1 MPKPNWKRVSKT
13 SRCPICDGPDNCSV
27 STDGSAVWC
36 GRVEQGSQRQ
46 NSGGQFLHLLGD
58 GQHRRDEH
66 SYEHPS
72 HRRQRRAAEKPKAR
86 PDFEH
91 IARTAF
97 CRSDASQRRQ
107 ELAAVLGVT
116 ATALEQLRV
125 GPWGLKDGLHWLFPE
140 RDAAGKIIGLSRRY
154 RNDDKRAW
162 PCSDRGLIYCDNWQ
176 AFDGPVYL
184 VEGPSDTAAMLSLGL
199 CVVGR
204 PSNTGGVDHLIELL
218 TQLPSDRELIVLG
231 ENDRKS
237 HESLKPN
244 AKASHRADC
253 EGCSAC
259 WPGQFGSMQTANKL
273 ARQLNRRV
281 EVMFPPDGAKDVRE
295 MVRMLEGVT

>member
-1 MPKPNWKRVSKT
+1 MAKSDWQQVSRT
-13 SRCPICDGPDNCSV
+13 QRCPICDGADNCSV
-27 STDGSAVWC
+27 SSDGGAVWC

-46 NSGGQFLHLLGD
+46 NAGGQFLHLLGD
-58 GQHRRDEH
+58 GQHRRDDR

-72 HRRQRRAAEKPKAR
+72 HRRQRRTAEKPKAR
-86 PDFEH
+86 ADFEH

-97 CRSDASQRRQ
+97 CRADASQRRH
-107 ELAAVLGVT
+107 ELAAALGVT

-140 RDAAGKIIGLSRRY
+140 RDASGNIIGLNRRY
-154 RNDDKRAW
+154 RNGDKRTW
-162 PCSDRGLIYCDNWQ
+162 PNSDRGLIYCDNWQ

-204 PSNTGGVDHLIELL
+204 PSNTGGVDHLVQLL
-218 TQLPSDRELIVLG
+218 TQLPSDRGLIVLG

-237 HESLKPN
+237 HDSLKPN
-244 AKASHRADC
+244 AKARHRVDC
-253 EGCSAC
+253 EGCSLC
-259 WPGQFGSMQTANKL
+259 WPGLFGAQQTATRL
-273 ARQLNRRV
+273 AEELRKPVAIAL
-281 EVMFPPDGAKDVRE
+281 PPNGSKDVRD
-295 MVRMLEGVT
+295 MVRRSEGAA